1 MPREYNKALRHQDFG
16 FNWDDV
22 QPIAQLRNESDR
34 PMTFAKAEIIQGG
47 TDGAAV
53 AGKVLLAL
61 PTTQYTMTTPA
72 AFPARAVCAQNA
84 LFVEHV
90 LPGEFITATVTQA
103 SQGAKEAT
111 LRLHYWQE

>member
-1 MPREYNKALRHQDFG
+1 MPRDFVKTLRHQDFA
-16 FNWDDV
+16 FNWADV
-22 QPIAQLRNESDR
+22 QPIAQLRNESTR
-34 PMTFAKAEIIQGG
+34 PLTFAKAEIIQGG

-61 PTTQYTMTTPA
+61 PTTHYTMTTPA
-72 AFPARAVCAQNA
+72 AFPARASCSQNA
-84 LFVEHV
+84 LAVEHV
-90 LPGEFITATVTQA
+90 LPGETITATVTQA